1 MEDTLKSSRGRRRE
15 GCISGYTNESQHT
28 PLWLPMFT
36 VKGGFSKS
44 MFSAEYKHGSI
55 RNTFIKFAI

>member
-1 MEDTLKSSRGRRRE
+1 MEDALKSSRGRGRK
-15 GCISGYTNESQHT
+15 GCISGYTTESQHI

>member
-1 MEDTLKSSRGRRRE
+1 MEDALKSSTGRGRE
-15 GCISGYTNESQHT
+15 GCISGYTTESQHT

-36 VKGGFSKS
+36 MKGGFSKS
-44 MFSAEYKHGSI
+44 MFSVEYKHGST

>member
-1 MEDTLKSSRGRRRE
+1 MEDALKSNRGRGRE
-15 GCISGYTNESQHT
+15 GCISGYTSESQHI
-28 PLWLPMFT
+28 PLWLLMFT

-55 RNTFIKFAI
+55 TNTFIQFAI